1 MIKGP
6 CEYVPPVEVQPVK
19 YHRAIPLD
27 RNEGIYVRD
36 TKTGAIKAIV
46 GETYM
51 LSEYEELWEKE
62 MRGEIQTMLD
72 EGSDPLANRSIAS
85 AQGKIGDFSFSQK
98 GFQLWFTTSVST
110 CTLWLH
116 QWPRTAQSK
125 RK

>member
-62 MRGEIQTMLD
+62 LRAEVQTMLD
-72 EGSDPLANRSIAS
+72 EGSDPLANRNVAS
-85 AQGKIGDFSFSQK
+85 AQG
-98 GFQLWFTTSVST
+98 
-110 CTLWLH
+110 
-116 QWPRTAQSK
+116 
-125 RK
+125 